1 MKKRASRQHG
11 FSLIE
16 LLISLTVFV
25 VIAGAV
31 ASTLMASSALN
42 RVNKESLRAME
53 AAESAIEALKGTTFS
68 EVFARYNVDGAD
80 DPALGTSPGM
90 YFAVSGLTLRSD
102 DADDFAG
109 AIEFPGDGN
118 DLREDW
124 QDAALGMPRDL
135 NGDTETDDKDHAAD
149 YRLLPVRVTIQWT
162 GKTGNRELELMTVL
176 SEL

>member
-80 DPALGTSPGM
+80 DPAPRSSISLFVGPVGTVKGEGPISPRHAGI
-90 YFAVSGLTLRSD
+90 GRGTTTPRSVV
-102 DADDFAG
+102 G
-109 AIEFPGDGN
+109 
-118 DLREDW
+118 R
-124 QDAALGMPRDL
+124 
-135 NGDTETDDKDHAAD
+135 
-149 YRLLPVRVTIQWT
+149 
-162 GKTGNRELELMTVL
+162 
-176 SEL
+176 